1 MSAPTDDL
9 GEKWK
14 GSLPSSSLIL
24 SHLRQR
30 TISFKLV
37 VFTTTTTCDSVFV
50 VYLWTGN
57 HHLFWWFTFNSTCRW
72 VLPVS
77 QLLTDWC
84 LLSSSPHLLLSI
96 LKSFLL
102 QNPNRNICTSISFS
116 SCFKANGSKQDSC
129 KLCIDPIS
137 TSSLAETHQQCLP
150 KIFWLVCHFS
160 RYVTSTSSLNS

>member
-1 MSAPTDDL
+1 MSAPTDGL

-14 GSLPSSSLIL
+14 GPFPSISLIL

-30 TISFKLV
+30 TISFKHV
-37 VFTTTTTCDSVFV
+37 VFTTITTCDSVFV
-50 VYLWTGN
+50 VYLWT
-57 HHLFWWFTFNSTCRW
+57 FNSTCRW
-72 VLPVS
+72 VLPVY

-102 QNPNRNICTSISFS
+102 QNPNRNICTSTSFS

-150 KIFWLVCHFS
+150 KIFWSVCHFS
-160 RYVTSTSSLNS
+160 RYVTSTSPLNS

>member
-1 MSAPTDDL
+1 MSAPTDYL

-14 GSLPSSSLIL
+14 GPFPSSSLIL

-37 VFTTTTTCDSVFV
+37 IFTTITTCDSVFI
-50 VYLWTGN
+50 VYLWTVN

-84 LLSSSPHLLLSI
+84 LLSSSPHLLFWRVSYYKIQTETFVLPFLSVPASKLMEVNRI
-96 LKSFLL
+96 LASCALTQFPLL
-102 QNPNRNICTSISFS
+102 AWLKLINP
-116 SCFKANGSKQDSC
+116 
-129 KLCIDPIS
+129 
-137 TSSLAETHQQCLP
+137 CLP
-150 KIFWLVCHFS
+150 KIFWSVCHFS
-160 RYVTSTSSLNS
+160 RYVTSTSPLNS